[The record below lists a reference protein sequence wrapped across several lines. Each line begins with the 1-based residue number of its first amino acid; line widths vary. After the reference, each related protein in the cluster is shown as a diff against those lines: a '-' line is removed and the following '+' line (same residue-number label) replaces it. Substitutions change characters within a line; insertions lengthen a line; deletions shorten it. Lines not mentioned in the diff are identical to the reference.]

1 LIIVWEELKMR
12 NISEIIILIILIIL
26 ALCNLLFFIVSPYSG
41 PIVGF
46 IMAIAFAIHWW
57 VKRNSTVIIAVA
69 IIWFI
74 VHIYELLTFGR
85 TSFSV
90 LIYLNL
96 LLPIPLLYFSLKR
109 YQLRKKGNK
118 RSTF

>member
-1 LIIVWEELKMR
+1 MR
-12 NISEIIILIILIIL
+12 NIGEIIILIILIVL
-26 ALCNLLFFIVSPYSG
+26 ASSNLLFFIVSPYSG

-46 IMAIAFAIHWW
+46 VMAIAFAIHWW

-69 IIWFI
+69 IMWIFL
-74 VHIYELLTFGR
+74 HIYELLTFGT

-90 LIYLNL
+90 FIYLNL

-109 YQLRKKGNK
+109 HQLRKKENK
-118 RSTF
+118 